1 MKKYIIIIAV
11 IIITAYGCSEQ
22 LELFNPNEISENTFW
37 TSESDAEL
45 ALTGVYNTLQ
55 AGSVYG
61 ARFREFDGFGGIGYF
76 QWQTDGLIITEGGA
90 TAENGYYNVI
100 WKGYYDVVNKA
111 NLVIDNVQAGI
122 EGLSV
127 TRANQIEAEAK
138 FARALAYLT
147 LTMLYRDVPLI
158 IHEQKFSERYVEKT
172 SQSEI
177 LKVIYDDVDFAVNNL
192 PDSWSGDDLGRVDK
206 WGALAL
212 KARAHLY
219 FKDWV
224 LAGNAAKEIIDGG
237 RFSLYQDF
245 GKLFSVEAE
254 GNEES
259 IFAVRFESGLGEGE
273 SFSGTYRRVTQ
284 GTMRPLPEYVKEFY
298 CIDGLPIDVSPL
310 YNASAKDFKN
320 RDPRLDFSVLYKTEK
335 WVDNLPINSNSPTG
349 YDMQK
354 YQRNVLAFYNDGPQ
368 DFMVFRYADI
378 LLIRA
383 EALIEQNE
391 LTQEVYDLINQ
402 VRQRPTVE
410 MPTIES
416 VEGTGLSQQ
425 ELREILH
432 HERNVE
438 FGFEGLNFFDLKRW
452 DKLEET
458 YQSVTFHN
466 RVYMEGRTEVWPIPQ
481 REIDNNPNLEQH
493 QEWQ

>member
-1 MKKYIIIIAV
+1 MKKYLKIITV
-11 IIITAYGCSEQ
+11 IIITTYSCSEQ
-22 LELFNPNEISENTFW
+22 LELYNPNEISENTFW

-55 AGSVYG
+55 AGPVYG
-61 ARFREFDGFGGIGYF
+61 VRFREFDGFGGIGYF
-76 QWQTDGLIITEGGA
+76 QWETEGLIITEGGA
-90 TAENGYYNVI
+90 TSENGYYNRI
-100 WKGYYDVVNKA
+100 WKGYYDVINKA
-111 NLVIDNVQAGI
+111 NLVIDNVQADI
-122 EGLSV
+122 EELSE

-158 IHEQKFSERYVEKT
+158 MYEQKFSERYVEKT
-172 SQSEI
+172 VQSEI
-177 LKVIYDDVDFAVNNL
+177 LKVIYDDVNYAVNNL

-219 FKDWV
+219 FKDWAV
-224 LAGNAAKEIIDGG
+224 AGNAAKEIIDGG
-237 RFSLYQDF
+237 RFSLYPDF

-254 GNEES
+254 GNVES

-284 GTMRPLPEYVKEFY
+284 GTMRPLPEYINEFY
-298 CIDGLPIDVSPL
+298 CVDGLPIDKSPL
-310 YNASAKDFKN
+310 YDPSSIAFKS
-320 RDPRLDFSVLYKTEK
+320 RDPRLDFSVLYRTER

-354 YQRNVLAFYNDGPQ
+354 YQRNVLGFYNDGPQ

-378 LLIRA
+378 LLMRA
-383 EALIEQNE
+383 EALIEKNE
-391 LTQEVYDLINQ
+391 LTQEVYNLINQ
-402 VRQRPTVE
+402 VRQRPTVK

-425 ELREILH
+425 KLREILQ
-432 HERNVE
+432 HERKVE

-452 DKLEET
+452 GKLKET
-458 YQSVTFHN
+458 YESVTYHN
-466 RVYMEGRTEVWPIPQ
+466 RVYLGGRTEVWPIPQ

>member
-1 MKKYIIIIAV
+1 MKKYIIITTV
-11 IIITAYGCSEQ
+11 ILITAYSCSDQ
-22 LELFNPNEISENTFW
+22 LELYNPNEISEKTFW
-37 TSESDAEL
+37 TSETDAEL
-45 ALTGVYNTLQ
+45 ALTGVYNSLQ

-61 ARFREFDGFGGIGYF
+61 ERFREFDGFGGIGYF

-90 TAENGYYNVI
+90 TAENNYFFDI
-100 WKGYYDVVNKA
+100 WKGYYDVINKA
-111 NLVIDNVQAGI
+111 NLVIDNVQNEI
-122 EGLSV
+122 EGLSE
-127 TRANQIEAEAK
+127 TRAKQIKAEAK
-138 FARALAYLT
+138 FARALSYLT
-147 LTMLYRDVPLI
+147 LIMLYRDVPLI

-172 SQSEI
+172 NQSEI
-177 LKVIYDDVDFAVNNL
+177 LKVIDEDIDFAVNNL
-192 PDSWSGDDLGRVDK
+192 PDSWANADFGRADK
-206 WGALAL
+206 WTALAL

-219 FKDWV
+219 FKDWAA
-224 LAGNAAKEIIDGG
+224 AGNAAKEIIDGD
-237 RFSLYQDF
+237 RFYLYPDY

-254 GNEES
+254 GNKES

-273 SFSGTYRRVTQ
+273 NFSGTFKRVTR
-284 GTMRPLPEYVKEFY
+284 GSMRPLPEYVKDFY
-298 CIDGLPIDVSPL
+298 AIDGLPIDESPL
-310 YNASAKDFKN
+310 YDPSSVDFMN

-354 YQRNVLAFYNDGPQ
+354 YQRNVLGFYSDGPQ

-378 LLIRA
+378 LLMRA

-391 LTQEVYDLINQ
+391 ITQEVYDLINQ
-402 VRQRPTVE
+402 VRQRPTIE
-410 MPTIES
+410 MPAIES

-452 DKLEET
+452 GVLKET
-458 YQSVTFHN
+458 YNSISFHN
-466 RVYMEGRTEVWPIPQ
+466 RVYQEGRTEVWPIPQ

-493 QEWQ
+493 LEWQ